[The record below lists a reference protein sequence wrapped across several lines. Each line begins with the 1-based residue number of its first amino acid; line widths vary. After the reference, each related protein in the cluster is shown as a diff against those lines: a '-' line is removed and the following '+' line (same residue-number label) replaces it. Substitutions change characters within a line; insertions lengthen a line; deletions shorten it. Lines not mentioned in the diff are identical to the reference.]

1 MTRKAGRS
9 GHGGQEV
16 RKAMSLEAGSVNSRF
31 ASGLDRDLE
40 NARVLIEDEPWC
52 ESPQKYR
59 KAAEVILRRVLT
71 VDPKNE
77 AARALM
83 LKIGA
88 EALEVTWPPGPVAV
102 EEERAEQSRWTS
114 AQEPELVIKAFAAEQ
129 PAAVAEPPE
138 AVEASAAAGSSSS
151 ESEAEAPAADD

>member
-1 MTRKAGRS
+1 MSIEQSAVPRFPS
-9 GHGGQEV
+9 GIE
-16 RKAMSLEAGSVNSRF
+16 
-31 ASGLDRDLE
+31 RDLE

-88 EALEVTWPPGPVAV
+88 EALEVTWPPSPVAV
-102 EEERAEQSRWTS
+102 EEERAEQSHRIS
-114 AQEPELVIKAFAAEQ
+114 AQEPE
-129 PAAVAEPPE
+129 
-138 AVEASAAAGSSSS
+138 
-151 ESEAEAPAADD
+151 